1 MTIASRDELLA
12 AAKEWARINKTATAT
27 TIANVPFSMLDVAG
41 APGAG
46 SLTLGAANGVVPDD
60 TLTGYP
66 PLAAFG
72 GGNVG
77 GIAVIDFSNTVI
89 SRLTLYDRLWN
100 SGSHALTPTG
110 TVNLSSPPALPVA
123 RLPGSLYTNIELFL
137 EINVAVAASAVT
149 VQVIY
154 TNEAD
159 VTNRNTIVTASMSG
173 FTTRRLIPL
182 ALAAGDK
189 GVKAIT
195 GYIIGGTAAA
205 TGSFN
210 IVAARRLWSARVP
223 IANGGD
229 VHGPDKTLNVQIF
242 DTSALWPVV
251 TADGTSSGTPEL
263 LLGVANG

>member
-1 MTIASRDELLA
+1 MAIASRDDLLN

-27 TIANVPFSMLDVAG
+27 TIALQPFSMLDLAG
-41 APGAG
+41 NPGAG
-46 SLTLGAANGVVPDD
+46 SLSIGAANGVVPDD
-60 TLTGYP
+60 TVAGYP
-66 PLAAFG
+66 ALTPFG
-72 GGNVG
+72 GGAVG
-77 GIAVIDFSNTVI
+77 GIAVIDYSNTVV
-89 SRLTLYDRLWN
+89 SRVTLYDRVWN

-110 TVNLSSPPALPVA
+110 TVNLSSPPAIPAA
-123 RLPGSLYTNIELFL
+123 RMPGGSYKGLEMFL

-149 VQVIY
+149 VQGIY
-154 TNEAD
+154 TNDDD
-159 VTNRNTIVTASMSG
+159 VTSRNTLSSGSLSG

-182 ALAAGDK
+182 GYQAGDK

-210 IVAARRLWSARVP
+210 IVVARRLWSQRIP
-223 IANGGD
+223 IAGAGD

-251 TADGTSSGTPEL
+251 IADSTSSGLPEMM
-263 LLGVANG
+263 LGIVNN